1 MVLLPFLA
9 VQRRYKALAWTA
21 AWGVLITAVSVAVLG
36 TAPFVAFFDYHMPRM
51 ESGAAFAFDEAWP
64 ELTELVIA
72 DNQGVFGLA
81 RKFGADKG
89 TAGALAK
96 GFGLLVLGVGALAG
110 LRRSDAPR
118 NWRAALWLSLLG
130 LASMASP
137 GAWGDYVPVTAVWL
151 LSVVA
156 VPMNRTGLGRAAF
169 ATALAFE
176 FFILGTMPIGN
187 WAPIGLMIPVSAI
200 GALIMLG
207 IFAWVAASKPSLMA
221 DGLPLSY
228 REEAGELEDL
238 REAV

>member
-1 MVLLPFLA
+1 
-9 VQRRYKALAWTA
+9 
-21 AWGVLITAVSVAVLG
+21 
-36 TAPFVAFFDYHMPRM
+36 
-51 ESGAAFAFDEAWP
+51 
-64 ELTELVIA
+64 
-72 DNQGVFGLA
+72 
-81 RKFGADKG
+81 
-89 TAGALAK
+89 
-96 GFGLLVLGVGALAG
+96 
-110 LRRSDAPR
+110 
-118 NWRAALWLSLLG
+118 
-130 LASMASP
+130 MASP

-176 FFILGTMPIGN
+176 FFILGSMPIGN

-207 IFAWVAASKPSLMA
+207 LFAWVAASKPSLMV